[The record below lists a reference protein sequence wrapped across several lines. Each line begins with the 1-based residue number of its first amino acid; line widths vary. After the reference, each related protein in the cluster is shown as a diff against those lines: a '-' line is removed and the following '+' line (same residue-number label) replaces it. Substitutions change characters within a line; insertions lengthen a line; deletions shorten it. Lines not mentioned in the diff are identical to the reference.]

1 MVDLQNVTI
10 EKVGDTVV
18 VTGELKPRVGKEGRK
33 RFYPLDA
40 VTLAKQKFPNLK
52 LANTASGSK
61 ITNSEGQNKGEW
73 VIQLLKE
80 ETKKPVAPE
89 VLADAKQELLDYINE
104 RNEREP
110 GFAAKVDA
118 AEPPKKTKKT
128 KKRTRKTL
136 KSVKEESKE
145 VTGD

>member
-1 MVDLQNVTI
+1 MVELQNVTI
-10 EKVGDTVV
+10 QKVGDTVV

-61 ITNSEGQNKGEW
+61 ITNSEGKNKGEW
-73 VIQLLKE
+73 VVQLVKE

-89 VLADAKQELLDYINE
+89 VLVDAKQEPVHKDKGVLKDV
-104 RNEREP
+104 
-110 GFAAKVDA
+110 AA
-118 AEPPKKTKKT
+118 PPKKTKK
-128 KKRTRKTL
+128 KTRKTL

>member
-10 EKVGDTVV
+10 QKVGDTVV

-73 VIQLLKE
+73 VIQLVKE

-89 VLADAKQELLDYINE
+89 VLADAKQEPVHKDKGALKD
-104 RNEREP
+104 
-110 GFAAKVDA
+110 V
-118 AEPPKKTKKT
+118 AEPPKKT